1 MSEELTHIE
10 TLEDLFAFQ
19 KRVENFME
27 SEGINCLN
35 IDPEGD
41 QEPHFTWS
49 RCECCKRPLG
59 GVRYNCVGFNPEKHQ
74 VQGPYEVCP
83 DCLYYIE
90 YGQLDDMTMMNI
102 KENEEGG
109 N

>member
-1 MSEELTHIE
+1 MTDELTHIE
-10 TLEDLFAFQ
+10 TLEDYEAFQ
-19 KRVENFME
+19 IRVENFME

-35 IDPEGD
+35 IDPEED

-59 GVRYNCVGFNPEKHQ
+59 GVRYNCIGFNPTKHQ

-83 DCLYYIE
+83 DCLFYIK
-90 YGQLDDMTMMNI
+90 YGQLDDLTMQKI
-102 KENEEGG
+102 KENEKKED
-109 N
+109 